1 MSFPFD
7 IASTIAS
14 QRRHL
19 ADELRPLD
27 TSARIEMVT
36 RTCIETGGCMILP
49 DTSGGWG
56 PLYAELHMMGLYH
69 SGNSADEA
77 ITNWIKAAQRCT
89 PIPPARVA

>member
-7 IASTIAS
+7 NASTIAA

-19 ADELRPLD
+19 ADDLRPLD
-27 TSARIEMVT
+27 AAARMDKVT
-36 RTCIETGGCMILP
+36 QTCIETGGCLILP

-77 ITNWIKAAQRCT
+77 IANWIKAAQRCA

>member
-7 IASTIAS
+7 IASTIAA

-27 TSARIEMVT
+27 AETRLEKVT
-36 RTCIETGGCMILP
+36 LTCIETGGNLILP
-49 DTSGGWG
+49 NTSRNWG

-69 SGNSADEA
+69 NGNSADEA
-77 ITNWIKAAQRCT
+77 IANWIKAAQRCT
-89 PIPPARVA
+89 PIPPVRVA